1 MKLKFRADKKDW
13 LIFGGYALVLL
24 YFVAIALLNIIQFAK
39 GDLDH
44 PFHGFNPFPAF
55 SADNIGLT
63 LTCYIIALIASIFSV
78 SDRFF
83 DREKGFGI
91 STQAKKAS
99 KGYSRWTNEDEMKK
113 ELTMVKVQAPTAEAG
128 GNR

>member
-13 LIFGGYALVLL
+13 IIFGGYALVLL
-24 YFVAIALLNIIQFAK
+24 YFVAIAILNIIQFAK

-55 SADNIGLT
+55 SSDMIGLT
-63 LTCYIIALIASIFSV
+63 FTCYIIALVASVFSV

-83 DREKGFGI
+83 DREKGFGF
-91 STQAKKAS
+91 STEGKKAS
-99 KGYSRWTNEDEMKK
+99 KGYSRWTNEDEM
-113 ELTMVKVQAPTAEAG
+113 
-128 GNR
+128 